1 MGIGE
6 LLVMLI
12 TLYQGLILVRVILS
26 WFVSPDTDQPLL
38 DLLKRLTDPVLEPAR
53 KVLPE
58 TGGIDL
64 SPLIVLIGLELL
76 KRLVG

>member
-1 MGIGE
+1 MRIGE
-6 LLVMLI
+6 LLVFLI
-12 TLYQGLILVRVILS
+12 TLYQGLILLRVLLS
-26 WFVSPDTDQPLL
+26 WFVSPNADQPVI

-53 KVLPE
+53 KALPE
-58 TGGIDL
+58 TGGVDL